1 MRREGGRGGKGVGV
15 GGEGER
21 GLGRGGREGRRVPD
35 RPYPSIYLC
44 ASRSLQPTPWCRVPH
59 ES

>member
-1 MRREGGRGGKGVGV
+1 MGV

-44 ASRSLQPTPWCRVPH
+44 ASRSLQPTP
-59 ES
+59 